1 MLDIFKPLE
10 QELTT
15 KQRAVTS
22 MSEILSSNWSLD
34 GDDFKV
40 LVNDEDQH
48 SIWPS
53 AQPVPAGWSEVG
65 PVGSKEVCL
74 DWIKTNWTDIAPKS
88 IRTLLN

>member
-1 MLDIFKPLE
+1 
-10 QELTT
+10 
-15 KQRAVTS
+15 
-22 MSEILSSNWSLD
+22 MSELLSSNWSLD
-34 GDDFKV
+34 GDDFKI

-74 DWIKTNWTDIAPKS
+74 DWIKINWTDIAPKS
-88 IRTLLN
+88 IRTVLN